1 MIAYTVTAEF
11 DDPAVA
17 QEWIA
22 WLRDGHLAEVIAGG
36 ALDATIVQLDRN
48 AGGGESGG
56 PIRCEVRYHFASR
69 ESFRRYEQEHAP
81 RLRAEGLQR
90 FPPHRGIRMTRSV
103 GSVAVRHHDAGRSES
118 TSQGRATT

>member
-22 WLRDGHLAEVIAGG
+22 WLRDGHLAAVIAGG
-36 ALDATIVQLDRN
+36 ALDATIVQLDRD
-48 AGGGESGG
+48 AGGGESDG

-81 RLRAEGLQR
+81 RLRAEGLLR
-90 FPPHRGIRMTRSV
+90 FPPHRGIKMARSV
-103 GSVAVRHHDAGRSES
+103 GTVAAHHHGRAGNAPA
-118 TSQGRATT
+118 SQGRATT